1 MTAHDIMII
10 LVMTFPMFIFTIY
23 PGIWLSDYLEEH
35 HSIKESQKRAV
46 VIIVT
51 MFGALLLSSYLQ
63 LG

>member
-1 MTAHDIMII
+1 MI
-10 LVMTFPMFIFTIY
+10 LVMTFPMFIFTVY
-23 PGIWLSDYLEEH
+23 PGIVLGDYLESH
-35 HSIKESQKRAV
+35 YKIKESQKRAV